1 MRNKTLTNEQAR
13 ILLIDD
19 HQTVFRLLEAIVR
32 IKGYK
37 LLYAENG
44 QQGIVMA
51 RQEQPDLILLDVMMP
66 DIDGFKVCQYLKEN
80 EDTKTIPVMFLTA
93 RGDDGDQEAGRKA
106 GADGFMT
113 KPFQT
118 TDVLKQIET
127 LLAANPAHGSFG

>member
-1 MRNKTLTNEQAR
+1 MSHKKR

-32 IKGYK
+32 IKGYT
-37 LLYAENG
+37 LLYADCG

-51 RQEQPDLILLDVMMP
+51 REEQPDLILLDVMMP
-66 DIDGFKVCQYLKEN
+66 DLDGFKVCQYLKDNVE
-80 EDTKTIPVMFLTA
+80 TKHIPVMFLTA
-93 RGDDGDQEAGRKA
+93 RGAEDDLATGRKA

-118 TDVLKQIET
+118 MDVLNQIEHMLSVT
-127 LLAANPAHGSFG
+127 KEEEGA

>member
-1 MRNKTLTNEQAR
+1 MNKKNR

-19 HQTVFRLLEAIVR
+19 NRTVFRLLEAIVR
-32 IKGYK
+32 IKGYQ
-37 LLYAENG
+37 LFFAENG

-66 DIDGFKVCQYLKEN
+66 DIDGFKVCQYLKDN
-80 EDTKTIPVMFLTA
+80 ADTKDIPVLFLTA
-93 RGDDGDQEAGRKA
+93 RGAEGDLEAGRRA

-118 TDVLKQIET
+118 IEVLNQIKRM
-127 LLAANPAHGSFG
+127 LA

>member
-1 MRNKTLTNEQAR
+1 MSQGER

-19 HQTVFRLLEAIVR
+19 HQTVFKLLEAIVR

-37 LLYAENG
+37 LLYADCG

-51 RQEQPDLILLDVMMP
+51 REEQPDLILLDVMMP
-66 DIDGFKVCQYLKEN
+66 DLDGFKVCQYLKDN
-80 EDTKTIPVMFLTA
+80 EETRHIPVMFLTA
-93 RGDDGDQEAGRKA
+93 RGAEDDLVTGRKA

-118 TDVLKQIET
+118 MDVLSQVER
-127 LLAANPAHGSFG
+127 LLAGKG

>member
-1 MRNKTLTNEQAR
+1 MSDHKR
-13 ILLIDD
+13 ILLVDD

-32 IKGYK
+32 IKGYQ

-80 EDTKTIPVMFLTA
+80 PDTKAIPVMFLTA
-93 RGDDGDQEAGRKA
+93 RGAEGDLEAGRRA

-118 TDVLKQIET
+118 IEVLGQIERM
-127 LLAANPAHGSFG
+127 LALNMA

>member
-1 MRNKTLTNEQAR
+1 MNKR

-32 IKGYK
+32 IKGYT

-51 RQEQPDLILLDVMMP
+51 RKEQPDLIVLDIMMP
-66 DIDGFKVCQYLKEN
+66 DLDGFKVCQFLKEN
-80 EDTKTIPVMFLTA
+80 DETKHIPVMFLTA
-93 RGDDGDQEAGRKA
+93 RGAEDDLENGRKA
-106 GADGFMT
+106 GAEGFMT

-118 TDVLKQIET
+118 IDVLKQIEG
-127 LLAANPAHGSFG
+127 LLKK

>member
-1 MRNKTLTNEQAR
+1 MNDKNR

-32 IKGYK
+32 IKGYT
-37 LLYAENG
+37 LLYAESG

-51 RQEQPDLILLDVMMP
+51 RQELPDLILLDVMMP

-80 EDTKTIPVMFLTA
+80 EDTKDIPIMFLTA
-93 RGDDGDQEAGRKA
+93 RGSDGDLELGRKA

-118 TDVLKQIET
+118 IEVLKQIEL
-127 LLAANPAHGSFG
+127 LLAGKAG

>member
-1 MRNKTLTNEQAR
+1 MSEKSR

-19 HQTVFRLLEAIVR
+19 HKTVFRLLEAIVR
-32 IKGYK
+32 IKGYT
-37 LLYAENG
+37 LLYAESG

-80 EDTKTIPVMFLTA
+80 EETKEIPIMFLTA
-93 RGDDGDQEAGRKA
+93 RGADGDLEAGRKA

-113 KPFQT
+113 KPFQAME
-118 TDVLKQIET
+118 VLKQIER
-127 LLAANPAHGSFG
+127 LLPEKTK

>member
-1 MRNKTLTNEQAR
+1 MSEKSR

-32 IKGYK
+32 IKGYT

-80 EDTKTIPVMFLTA
+80 EDTKEIPIMFLTA
-93 RGDDGDQEAGRKA
+93 RGADGDLELGRKA

-118 TDVLKQIET
+118 IEVLKQIER
-127 LLAANPAHGSFG
+127 LLSEKTK

>member
-1 MRNKTLTNEQAR
+1 MIKETR

-37 LLYAENG
+37 LLYAESG

-51 RQEQPDLILLDVMMP
+51 RQEKPDLILLDVMMP

-80 EDTKTIPVMFLTA
+80 DSTKDIPVMFLTA
-93 RGDDGDQEAGRKA
+93 RGAEDDMATGRKA
-106 GADGFMT
+106 GAAGFMT

-118 TDVLKQIET
+118 IDVLKQIERI
-127 LLAANPAHGSFG
+127 LAGERSF

>member
-1 MRNKTLTNEQAR
+1 MSDKAR

-32 IKGYK
+32 IKGYR

-51 RQEQPDLILLDVMMP
+51 RQEKPDLILLDVMMP

-80 EDTKTIPVMFLTA
+80 RDTQHIPVLFLTA
-93 RGDDGDQEAGRKA
+93 RGAEEDLETGRRA
-106 GADGFMT
+106 GANGFMT
-113 KPFQT
+113 KPFLT
-118 TDVLKQIET
+118 MDVLNTIERM
-127 LLAANPAHGSFG
+127 LAGKSS

>member
-1 MRNKTLTNEQAR
+1 MSEQKR

-32 IKGYK
+32 IKGYQ
-37 LLYAENG
+37 LLYAESG

-51 RQEQPDLILLDVMMP
+51 RQEHPDMILLDVMMP

-80 EDTKTIPVMFLTA
+80 EGTKDIPVMFLTA
-93 RGDDGDQEAGRKA
+93 RGAESDLETGRKA

-118 TDVLKQIET
+118 IDVLKKIEQ
-127 LLAANPAHGSFG
+127 LLVKK

>member
-1 MRNKTLTNEQAR
+1 MSKKKR

-32 IKGYK
+32 IKGYV
-37 LLYAENG
+37 LLYAGSG

-51 RQEQPDLILLDVMMP
+51 RKEQPDLILLDVVMP

-80 EDTKTIPVMFLTA
+80 EDTKEIPVLFLTA
-93 RGDDGDQEAGRKA
+93 RGADGDLDAGRNA

-118 TDVLKQIET
+118 VEVLRQIES
-127 LLAANPAHGSFG
+127 LLSEKTK

>member
-1 MRNKTLTNEQAR
+1 MIKETR

-37 LLYAENG
+37 LLYAESG

-51 RQEQPDLILLDVMMP
+51 RQEKPDLILLDVMMP
-66 DIDGFKVCQYLKEN
+66 DIDGFKVCQYLKDN
-80 EDTKTIPVMFLTA
+80 DSTKDIPVMFLTA
-93 RGDDGDQEAGRKA
+93 RGAEDDMATGRKA
-106 GADGFMT
+106 GAAGFMT

-118 TDVLKQIET
+118 IDVLKQIERI
-127 LLAANPAHGSFG
+127 LAGERSF

>member
-1 MRNKTLTNEQAR
+1 MMREKAR

-32 IKGYK
+32 IKGYT
-37 LLYAENG
+37 LLYAESG

-51 RQEQPDLILLDVMMP
+51 RKEQPDLVLLDVMMP

-80 EDTKTIPVMFLTA
+80 DDTKEIPIMFLTA
-93 RGDDGDQEAGRKA
+93 RGADGDLELGRKA

-118 TDVLKQIET
+118 IEVLKQIER
-127 LLAANPAHGSFG
+127 LLADK

>member
-1 MRNKTLTNEQAR
+1 MGEQKR
-13 ILLIDD
+13 ILLVDD

-32 IKGYK
+32 IKGYE
-37 LLYAENG
+37 LIYAESG

-51 RQEQPDLILLDVMMP
+51 RQELPDLILLDVMMP

-80 EDTKTIPVMFLTA
+80 LETKDIPVMFLTA
-93 RGDDGDQEAGRKA
+93 RGAEGDLKAGRKA

-118 TDVLKQIET
+118 IEVLKQIKR
-127 LLAANPAHGSFG
+127 LLEAKAG

>member
-1 MRNKTLTNEQAR
+1 MTNKNR

-19 HQTVFRLLEAIVR
+19 NRTVFRLLDAIVR
-32 IKGYK
+32 IKGYQ

-51 RQEQPDLILLDVMMP
+51 RQEKPDLILLDVMMP
-66 DIDGFKVCQYLKEN
+66 DIDGFKVCQYLKDN
-80 EDTKTIPVMFLTA
+80 EDTRAIPVLFLTA
-93 RGDDGDQEAGRKA
+93 RGAEGDLEAGRRA

-118 TDVLKQIET
+118 VEVLNQIKRM
-127 LLAANPAHGSFG
+127 LASDGS

>member
-1 MRNKTLTNEQAR
+1 MAEQKR
-13 ILLIDD
+13 ILLVDD

-37 LLYAENG
+37 LIYAESG
-44 QQGIVMA
+44 QKGIVMA
-51 RQEQPDLILLDVMMP
+51 RQELPDLVLLDVMMP

-80 EDTKTIPVMFLTA
+80 PETKDIPVMFLTA
-93 RGDDGDQEAGRKA
+93 RGAEGDLETGRKA

-118 TDVLKQIET
+118 IEVLKQIEK
-127 LLAANPAHGSFG
+127 LLDGECS

>member
-1 MRNKTLTNEQAR
+1 MSEKPR
-13 ILLIDD
+13 ILLVDD

-32 IKGYK
+32 IKGYT
-37 LLYAENG
+37 LLYAESG

-80 EDTKTIPVMFLTA
+80 EDTRHIPVMFLTA
-93 RGDDGDQEAGRKA
+93 RGADGDEKIGRNA

-118 TDVLKQIET
+118 IEVLKQIEL
-127 LLAANPAHGSFG
+127 LLAEKTS